1 MKTKVKGYKGF
12 DKNMQCRG
20 FQYKVGGKYK
30 EDEVSICEKGFHF
43 CENPLD
49 VFGYYGP
56 ADSRYAEVEGG
67 GKMERHDSDSKIVCS
82 ELHIKDEIGLTGL
95 IQAGVKFILDRV
107 KWEGAKESNIGYR
120 SAATN
125 TGCQS
130 VATNTGNYS
139 AATNTG
145 DFSVATNTG
154 DFSVATNTGY
164 RSVATNTGCQSAATN
179 TGDQSVAINISHY
192 STATNTGDQSVATNT
207 GYRSVATNTGCQSV
221 ATNTGDFSVATNTG
235 YRSAAT
241 NTGDQ
246 SVATN
251 IGYHST
257 AANTGCRSTATNIG
271 YQSVASVEG
280 KESVAMAIG
289 YESKAKGALG
299 CWIVLSEWEG
309 INGEYHIKDVQCAKV
324 DGKKIKADTYY
335 RLRNGEF
342 VEAE

>member
-30 EDEVSICEKGFHF
+30 EDEVSICKSGLHF

-49 VFGYYGP
+49 VFNYYGP
-56 ADSRYAEVEGG
+56 ADSRYAEVEAG
-67 GKMERHDSDSKIVCS
+67 GKIERHNDDSKVACS
-82 ELHIKDEIGLTGL
+82 ELHIKAEIDLIGL

-107 KWEGAKESNIGYR
+107 KWEDAKES
-120 SAATN
+120 N

-130 VATNTGNYS
+130 VATNTGHYS
-139 AATNTG
+139 TAANTG
-145 DFSVATNTG
+145 DQSVATNIGSQSAAANTG
-154 DFSVATNTGY
+154 DQSVAINIGHYSTAANTGDQSVATNTGY

-179 TGDQSVAINISHY
+179 TGDF
-192 STATNTGDQSVATNT
+192 SVATNT
-207 GYRSVATNTGCQSV
+207 GYRSVATNTGDRSAAANTGDQSV
-221 ATNTGDFSVATNTG
+221 AINTGC
-235 YRSAAT
+235 RSAAT
-241 NTGDQ
+241 NTG
-246 SVATN
+246 
-251 IGYHST
+251 Y
-257 AANTGCRSTATNIG
+257 
-271 YQSVASVEG
+271 YSVASVEG

>member
-67 GKMERHDSDSKIVCS
+67 GKIEKYSGDSKVACS
-82 ELHIKDEIGLTGL
+82 ELHIKAEIGLNEL
-95 IQAGVKFILDRV
+95 IQAAVKFILDRV
-107 KWEGAKESNIGYR
+107 KEDAKESNTGDRSVATNTGDR

-130 VATNTGNYS
+130 
-139 AATNTG
+139 AAANTG
-145 DFSVATNTG
+145 DQSVAINIGHYSTAANTG
-154 DFSVATNTGY
+154 DQSVATNTGY

-179 TGDQSVAINISHY
+179 TGDF
-192 STATNTGDQSVATNT
+192 SVATNT
-207 GYRSVATNTGCQSV
+207 GYRSV
-221 ATNTGDFSVATNTG
+221 
-235 YRSAAT
+235 AT

-271 YQSVASVEG
+271 YRSVASVEG

>member
-1 MKTKVKGYKGF
+1 MSVKGYKGF

-49 VFGYYGP
+49 VFYYYAP

-107 KWEGAKESNIGYR
+107 KWEDAKESN
-120 SAATN
+120 
-125 TGCQS
+125 
-130 VATNTGNYS
+130 
-139 AATNTG
+139 TG
-145 DFSVATNTG
+145 DQSA
-154 DFSVATNTGY
+154 ATNTGY
-164 RSVATNTGCQSAATN
+164 RSVATNAGYQSAATN
-179 TGDQSVAINISHY
+179 TGDQSA
-192 STATNTGDQSVATNT
+192 ATNT
-207 GYRSVATNTGCQSV
+207 GYQ
-221 ATNTGDFSVATNTG
+221 
-235 YRSAAT
+235 SAAT
-241 NTGDQ
+241 NT
-246 SVATN
+246 
-251 IGYHST
+251 
-257 AANTGCRSTATNIG
+257 G

-299 CWIVLSEWEG
+299 SWIVLSEW
-309 INGEYHIKDVQCAKV
+309 NGECHIKDVQCV
-324 DGKKIKADTYY
+324 NIDGEKIKADTYY
-335 RLRNGEF
+335 RLQNGEF
-342 VEAE
+342 VEME

>member
-1 MKTKVKGYKGF
+1 MPIFGAIVLDRGNAKLKGGRQMKTKVKGYKGF

-49 VFGYYGP
+49 VFYYYAP
-56 ADSRYAEVEGG
+56 VDSRYAEVEGD
-67 GKMERHDSDSKIVCS
+67 GKIEKHSGDSKVACS
-82 ELHIKDEIGLTGL
+82 KLHIKAEIGLNGL

-107 KWEGAKESNIGYR
+107 KWEDAKEFNTGHY

-130 VATNTGNYS
+130 

-145 DFSVATNTG
+145 DKSVATNTG
-154 DFSVATNTGY
+154 DFSVATNTGD
-164 RSVATNTGCQSAATN
+164 QSAATN
-179 TGDQSVAINISHY
+179 TGDQS
-192 STATNTGDQSVATNT
+192 
-207 GYRSVATNTGCQSV
+207 
-221 ATNTGDFSVATNTG
+221 
-235 YRSAAT
+235 AAT
-241 NTGDQ
+241 NT
-246 SVATN
+246 
-251 IGYHST
+251 
-257 AANTGCRSTATNIG
+257 G

>member
-49 VFGYYGP
+49 VFYYYAP
-56 ADSRYAEVEGG
+56 ADSRYAEVEGD
-67 GKMERHDSDSKIVCS
+67 GKIEKHSEDSKVACS
-82 ELHIKDEIGLTGL
+82 ELHIKAEIGLNGL
-95 IQAGVKFILDRV
+95 IQAAVKFILDRV
-107 KWEGAKESNIGYR
+107 KEDAKESNTGDF

-125 TGCQS
+125 TGDFS
-130 VATNTGNYS
+130 AATNTGHYS
-139 AATNTG
+139 TAANTG

-154 DFSVATNTGY
+154 NQSA
-164 RSVATNTGCQSAATN
+164 ATNTGCQSAA
-179 TGDQSVAINISHY
+179 A
-192 STATNTGDQSVATNT
+192 NTGDQSVATNT
-207 GYRSVATNTGCQSV
+207 GHYSTA
-221 ATNTGDFSVATNTG
+221 ANTGDFSVATNTG
-235 YRSAAT
+235 NQSAAT

-251 IGYHST
+251 IGYYST
-257 AANTGCRSTATNIG
+257 AANTGCRSAATNIG
-271 YQSVASVEG
+271 YRSVASVEG

-309 INGEYHIKDVQCAKV
+309 INGEYHIKDVQCVKV
-324 DGKKIKADTYY
+324 DGEKIKADTYY